1 MPKKL
6 GQQLKSGPHKVE
18 KHLSNKENEEMNEEA
33 QYRRGEKTAGYMS
46 ERVLMSRIYKKQA
59 IKFKISYKISQ
70 KKYKWLINISY

>member
-1 MPKKL
+1 
-6 GQQLKSGPHKVE
+6 
-18 KHLSNKENEEMNEEA
+18 MNEEA

-70 KKYKWLINISY
+70 KKYK